1 MNVRGGY
8 EGLEFTHTP
17 ADVDDPTAYGWQ
29 DINPADFI
37 VHAANMH
44 LYKSNSGQRLWS
56 STLAVSP
63 SPKSSLSPD
72 LK

>member
-17 ADVDDPTAYGWQ
+17 ADIDDPTAYEWQ
-29 DINPADFI
+29 DIAPADFI

-44 LYKSNSGQRLWS
+44 LYRINSGQRLWS
-56 STLAVSP
+56 STLSLA